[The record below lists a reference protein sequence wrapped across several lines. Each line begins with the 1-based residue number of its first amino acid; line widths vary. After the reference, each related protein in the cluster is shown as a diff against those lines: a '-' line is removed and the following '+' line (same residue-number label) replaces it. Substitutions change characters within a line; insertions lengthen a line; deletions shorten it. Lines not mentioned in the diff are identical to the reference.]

1 MKHDYEQIKSMMK
14 VIGMIPAHDLGDSI
28 AFYAP
33 DRTSFKVAV
42 VLLDKKEIEEKGGYR
57 VINWDDIEPLNF
69 SHSIEIAAIETRQSF
84 MLDMPFQKNLTLV
97 LLPPPSW
104 HYFLLSVITLEKNSI

>member
-1 MKHDYEQIKSMMK
+1 MKHDYEQIKSMIK
-14 VIGMIPAHDLGDSI
+14 AVGMIPAHDLGDSI

-57 VINWDDIEPLNF
+57 IINWDDIEPLD
-69 SHSIEIAAIETRQSF
+69 SHSIEIAATETRQSF
-84 MLDMPFQKNLTLV
+84 MLEMPLFRPRNEIPLQL
-97 LLPPPSW
+97 
-104 HYFLLSVITLEKNSI
+104 Y

>member
-14 VIGMIPAHDLGDSI
+14 AIGMIPAHDLGDSI

-57 VINWDDIEPLNF
+57 VINWDDIKPLDLV
-69 SHSIEIAAIETRQSF
+69 SPSIEIAATEPRQSF
-84 MLDMPFQKNLTLV
+84 MLEMPLFRPRNEIPLQL
-97 LLPPPSW
+97 
-104 HYFLLSVITLEKNSI
+104 Y

>member
-1 MKHDYEQIKSMMK
+1 MKHNYEQIKLMIK
-14 VIGMIPAHDLGDSI
+14 AIGMIPAHDLGDSI

-57 VINWDDIEPLNF
+57 VINWDDIEPLDF
-69 SHSIEIAAIETRQSF
+69 SHSIEIAATETRRNF
-84 MLDMPFQKNLTLV
+84 MLEMPLF
-97 LLPPPSW
+97 P
-104 HYFLLSVITLEKNSI
+104 LEEMK